1 MKREIILCWNL
12 KRNTLS
18 EIYSYIIDDLKYAA
32 DNLNTTPY
40 GNNSTSVSKKSAMG
54 LLAQCLHTRSRP
66 GLSENGVSY
75 WQRAADVAESFIA
88 DTEAGGVL
96 MEVIF

>member
-1 MKREIILCWNL
+1 MNEAGNNIVLEP

-40 GNNSTSVSKKSAMG
+40 GNNRARVSKNRYGTFGS
-54 LLAQCLHTRSRP
+54 CLHTRSRP
-66 GLSENGVSY
+66 GVE
-75 WQRAADVAESFIA
+75 
-88 DTEAGGVL
+88 
-96 MEVIF
+96 

>member
-1 MKREIILCWNL
+1 MNEAGTNIVLEP

-40 GNNSTSVSKKSAMG
+40 GNNRARVSRKAAMG
-54 LLAQCLHTRSRP
+54 LLARAYIQGAGQ
-66 GLSENGVSY
+66 GLSE
-75 WQRAADVAESFIA
+75 
-88 DTEAGGVL
+88 DTGKELQMLQEVL
-96 MEVIF
+96 FRYGSWWRYLRRLSL